1 MVGSDIHEIN
11 VRAATGLYLLNLCD
25 LPPSSLKQKI
35 ACKVRDEHALVKS
48 MPPPNETIAKMAAR
62 NTSLS
67 HGMILL

>member
-1 MVGSDIHEIN
+1 MPKDDLAYVEYTLHIVVD
-11 VRAATGLYLLNLCD
+11 LCD

-48 MPPPNETIAKMAAR
+48 MPPLNETVAKMAAR